1 MDIVRYI
8 VSVRGAGQ
16 EANSTVEDKNI
27 VNVTEL
33 LPGTDYQL
41 RVTAVRSDGRMS
53 QSSDEL
59 NTTTLFAGELYKLS
73 MVLLLFHLFF
83 IQTMKC

>member
-41 RVTAVRSDGRMS
+41 RVTAVSSDGRMS
-53 QSSDEL
+53 QSSDVL

-73 MVLLLFHLFF
+73 MVLLLFNCFF